1 MNGEIIYR
9 IFKND
14 YMNIPLEIQKIT
26 LSITSKNIL
35 KKFLHKWGILITE
48 RVFISEGIEQR
59 LKATKERRINEQ
71 RKCNTIF

>member
-35 KKFLHKWGILITE
+35 KNFLHKRGILITE

-59 LKATKERRINEQ
+59 LKATKERRINEKEKG
-71 RKCNTIF
+71 RTY

>member
-35 KKFLHKWGILITE
+35 KNFLYKRGILITE
-48 RVFISEGIEQR
+48 GVFISEDIEQR
-59 LKATKERRINEQ
+59 LKATKERRINEKEKG
-71 RKCNTIF
+71 RYF